1 MHTALYTCDDVND
14 IGGGDAANDARSKYR
29 FVVLRALGRNV
40 DDDYDEMRMQRNAMQ
55 CNTQTNETE
64 KKKTRKKLS
73 IYRTGREGIYGRKRK
88 ETTRG
93 NSERT

>member
-64 KKKTRKKLS
+64 KKKNKKKTIHLS
-73 IYRTGREGIYGRKRK
+73 NRERRYIWEEKKGNDTGK
-88 ETTRG
+88 
-93 NSERT
+93 